1 MHLTLTRTKTC
12 AGALATVLLLAVA
25 ELAADT
31 AVYRCENAAGG
42 IEFSQRPC
50 AEGGE
55 QIIIED
61 RLTGWTPPAGD
72 NRQPAEQSPK
82 PQKGAKTVR
91 TATNRETTCWNK
103 RNQLEQVNR
112 KLRRGYTPAKG
123 VELRHK
129 RRMYEDY
136 LSEFCR

>member
-1 MHLTLTRTKTC
+1 MHLTLSRTKTC
-12 AGALATVLLLAVA
+12 AGALAIVLLLAAA

-31 AVYRCENAAGG
+31 AVYRCVNAAGG
-42 IEFSQRPC
+42 IELSQRLC

-55 QIIIED
+55 EILIED

-72 NRQPAEQSPK
+72 NRQPVEQSPK
-82 PQKGAKTVR
+82 PRKGATSVR
-91 TATNRETTCWNK
+91 PATKSETTCWNK
-103 RNQLEQVNR
+103 RHQLEQVNR

-136 LSEFCR
+136 FSEFCR